1 MGFFRPPL
9 TNDFFAL
16 VDCNNFYVSCERVF
30 DPKLVNMPVV
40 VLSNNDGCV
49 IARSNEAKALN
60 IPMGAPAFRFKNCFN
75 QNKVRVFSS
84 NYSLYGDMSSRV
96 MTTLAHFCPDIEI
109 YSIDESFLFF
119 KSTDPARLMNI
130 GRAIRK
136 TVFAWTGIPVSV
148 GFART
153 KTLAKIANRLAKKNP
168 GTNGICVLDT
178 PTQIH
183 DGLSRTAIGDIWGI
197 GRQYEK
203 FLHSKRIRTASD
215 LVAMPHTWVQ
225 KHLKITGLHT
235 VLELDQIPCI
245 PLEQAP
251 PPPKSL
257 VCSRSFGTGVSDIE
271 SLQEALASY
280 VIRAGEKLRR
290 KELTTGCVHV
300 FLATNR
306 FRPEPQYV
314 RSGCLT
320 LTPATSYTPI
330 IQSKARAI
338 LEKIY
343 RPGCTFQKVGVMLTD
358 LAAPSSR
365 QRSFFD
371 PSPQEKSRHQSLMS
385 VMDSINNQYGS
396 ATVTLASAGLG
407 QKKWHMRRKFLSRRY
422 TTSWAELAEVR

>member
-1 MGFFRPPL
+1 MGSFTAPL

-30 DPKLVNMPVV
+30 DPKLVDKPVV

-60 IPMGAPAFRFKNCFN
+60 IPMGAPAFKFKHLFC

-119 KSTDPARLMNI
+119 RSTDPAKLMDM

-153 KTLAKIANRLAKKNP
+153 KTLAKVANHLAKKHSE
-168 GTNGICVLDT
+168 TNGVCVLDT
-178 PTQIH
+178 PDQVR

-197 GRQYEK
+197 GRRYEK
-203 FLHSKRIRTASD
+203 FLQAKHILTASD
-215 LVAMPHTWVQ
+215 LTDMPHPWIQ
-225 KHLKITGLHT
+225 RHLKITGLHT
-235 VLELDQIPCI
+235 VLELGQIPCI

-257 VCSRSFGTGVSDIE
+257 VCSRSFGTGINDLE

-280 VIRAGEKLRR
+280 VVRAGEKLRR
-290 KELTTGCVHV
+290 KKLTAGCVHV
-300 FLATNR
+300 FLSTNR
-306 FRPEPQYV
+306 FRPEPQYA
-314 RSGCLT
+314 RSGCLP
-320 LTPATSYTPI
+320 LLPATSYTPD
-330 IQSKARAI
+330 IQAKARAV
-338 LEKIY
+338 LEKIF
-343 RPGCTFQKVGVMLTD
+343 RPGYTFQKVGVMLTD
-358 LAAPSSR
+358 LATSSNR

-371 PSPQEKSRHQSLMS
+371 PSENERSRQQGLMA
-385 VMDSINNQYGS
+385 VMDSINTHYGN
-396 ATVTLASAGLG
+396 ATVTLATAGLG
-407 QKKWHMRRKFLSRRY
+407 HKKWHMRRKFLSKRY
-422 TTSWAELAEVR
+422 TTSWDELAEVR

>member
-1 MGFFRPPL
+1 MSSLAPPL
-9 TNDFFAL
+9 INDFFAL

-30 DPKLVNMPVV
+30 APKLVDKPVV

-60 IPMGAPAFRFKNCFN
+60 IPMGAPTFKFKAFFN
-75 QNKVRVFSS
+75 QHKVRVFSS

-96 MTTLAHFCPDIEI
+96 MATLENFCPDIEI

-119 KSTDPARLMNI
+119 KSTDPAKLLDI

-153 KTLAKIANRLAKKNP
+153 KTLAKVGNRLAKKDP

-178 PTQIH
+178 PIQVR
-183 DGLSRTAIGDIWGI
+183 DGLSRTEIGDIWGI
-197 GRQYEK
+197 GRRYEK
-203 FLHSKRIRTASD
+203 FLRSKHIQTASD
-215 LVAMPHTWVQ
+215 LIAMSHTWIQ
-225 KHLKITGLHT
+225 RHLKITGLHT
-235 VLELDQIPCI
+235 VLELGQIPCI
-245 PLEQAP
+245 PLEQASP
-251 PPPKSL
+251 PSKSL
-257 VCSRSFGTGVSDIE
+257 VCSRSFGTGVNDLE

-280 VIRAGEKLRR
+280 VVRAGEKLRR
-290 KELTTGCVHV
+290 KNLTAGCVHV

-306 FRPEPQYV
+306 FRSEPQYTE
-314 RSGCLT
+314 SACLT
-320 LTPATSYTPI
+320 LMPATSYTPI

-343 RPGCTFQKVGVMLTD
+343 RPGYTFQKVGVMLTD
-358 LAAPSSR
+358 FATPSSR

-371 PSPQEKSRHQSLMS
+371 PSPQEKYRNQSLMS

-396 ATVTLASAGLG
+396 TTVIPASAGLG
-407 QKKWHMRRKFLSRRY
+407 HKKWHMRRKFLSKRY
-422 TTSWAELAEVR
+422 TTSWAELVEVS

>member
-257 VCSRSFGTGVSDIE
+257 VCSRSFGTGVADIE

-280 VIRAGEKLRR
+280 VVRAGEKLRR

-306 FRPEPQYV
+306 FRPEPQYTK
-314 RSGCLT
+314 SACLT
-320 LTPATSYTPI
+320 LMPATSYTPI

-338 LEKIY
+338 LEKIH
-343 RPGCTFQKVGVMLTD
+343 RPGYTFQKVGVMLTD
-358 LAAPSSR
+358 LAAPSNR

-371 PSPQEKSRHQSLMS
+371 PSPQEKSRQKDLMS
-385 VMDSINNQYGS
+385 VMDTINNQYGH